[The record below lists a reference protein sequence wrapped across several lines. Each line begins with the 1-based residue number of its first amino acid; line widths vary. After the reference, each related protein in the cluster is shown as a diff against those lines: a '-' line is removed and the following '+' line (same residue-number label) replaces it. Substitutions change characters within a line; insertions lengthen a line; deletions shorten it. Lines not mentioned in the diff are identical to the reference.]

1 MEIRTRLSLT
11 FIAVVLP
18 VLLLLL
24 GTFYFYVDR
33 SKRDDFLIKLRYRGM
48 TMAQL
53 LQEKRT
59 IQEPLLRQID
69 KKTHTAYSDRRVAIF
84 DMQNQLLYDSG
95 ELDNRT
101 GTNSPIPI
109 DDRLLN
115 QISPG
120 REVRLVNGRRVG
132 LGLLVGQPGQRL
144 KVISYAIDDYGFRT
158 MKEAAVVM
166 GFMFGITGLLVIG
179 LSRLFASRS
188 VRPLVDIIQQI
199 NQITPSNLDARL
211 TTPSRTDELAQ
222 LTHTFN
228 QMLDRISAFEL
239 QRSFI
244 ANASHE
250 LRTPLSVLT
259 NQIEVALMKPRPAS
273 EYEQLLTSLQ
283 EEIGRLNAL
292 SNGLLELA
300 QLENR
305 QVDLSRDE
313 IALDEVLYE
322 AVGLVLRK
330 HPTYRITLG
339 ESTPGESTAPADRP
353 GESTAPADWAD
364 EGLPDVML
372 YGELSLLKTAFINLI
387 DNGCKFSGS
396 HHVQITVVV
405 LDTSVEVVVSDQGIG
420 IAADELNQ
428 IFQPFYRATNARAIK
443 GRGIGLS
450 LTSRII
456 QLHRGTLMVNSQLG
470 SGTTITVSL
479 PRQ

>member
-33 SKRDDFLIKLRYRGM
+33 SKRDDFLIKLRHRGI
-48 TMAQL
+48 TMVQL
-53 LQEKRT
+53 LVEKRA
-59 IQEPLLRQID
+59 IREPLLRQID

-84 DMQNQLLYDSG
+84 DMQNRLLYDSG

-115 QISPG
+115 QIGPG

-158 MKEAAVVM
+158 MKEAVVVM

-188 VRPLVDIIQQI
+188 VRPLVDIIRQI

-211 TTPSRTDELAQ
+211 TTPSHTDELAQ
-222 LTHTFN
+222 LTRTFN

-259 NQIEVALMKPRPAS
+259 NQIDVALMKPRSAS
-273 EYEQLLTSLQ
+273 EYEQLLSSLQ
-283 EEIGRLNAL
+283 EDIGRLNAL

-305 QVDLSRDE
+305 QADTSRDE

-330 HPTYRITLG
+330 QPTYRITL
-339 ESTPGESTAPADRP
+339 

-364 EGLPDVML
+364 EGLPDVMV

-387 DNGCKFSGS
+387 DNGCKFSAS
-396 HHVQITVVV
+396 HHVQLSVIVF
-405 LDTSVEVVVSDQGIG
+405 DTSVEVVVSDQGIG

-443 GRGIGLS
+443 GSGIGLS

-470 SGTTITVSL
+470 IGTTITVSL
-479 PRQ
+479 PRH